1 MNYKIPFLAFS
12 FLFSLTIVQAQ
23 IIDVHV
29 HSYSTDDYWGGS
41 PHPTGIQSPKTAD
54 EHLQQ
59 TIALLDKHKIEFA
72 VVSGTSMES
81 VEKYVSADARFIPGY
96 MDDEELISIDKFEK
110 LIKEGK
116 IKVFGEITGVYWGR
130 TLNDPIYAP
139 YLQLCEK
146 YEVPVAYHTGG
157 GPPMTPY
164 TCCPKFRI
172 SLGDPLL
179 IEDVLVKY
187 PKLKVY
193 LMHGGEVFFEH
204 AIRMLSLYRHL
215 YIDLGVLLWV
225 DPIVNDYAI
234 RLLKLAKNARVL
246 DRVMFGSDQMVWP
259 EAISKSI
266 EFLNSMD
273 FLTEEERKMILYENA
288 KTFLNLER

>member
-1 MNYKIPFLAFS
+1 MNYKIHFLAFL
-12 FLFSLTIVQAQ
+12 FLFSLTLVQAQ

-29 HSYSTDDYWGGS
+29 HSYTSDDYWGGMQ
-41 PHPTGIQSPKTAD
+41 HPTGIQSPKTAE
-54 EHLQQ
+54 EHLQK
-59 TIALLDKHKIEFA
+59 TIAILDKHNIEFA
-72 VVSGTSMES
+72 VVSGTTMES

-96 MDDEELISIDKFEK
+96 MDDEELIPIDEFEK
-110 LIKEGK
+110 FIKEGK
-116 IKVFGEITGVYWGR
+116 IKVFGELTGVYLGR

-146 YEVPVAYHTGG
+146 YEIPVAYHTGG

-179 IEDVLVKY
+179 VEDVLVKY

-225 DPIVNDYAI
+225 DPIVNDYAM

-259 EAISKSI
+259 EAISESI
-266 EFLNSMD
+266 AFLNGID
-273 FLTEEERKMILYENA
+273 FLTEEEKKMILYDNA
-288 KTFLNLER
+288 KTFLNLE